1 MFTKKITAANIPATS
16 PTHAPTDAPTNPV
29 TLTTFSNPYSL
40 VLGTSGST
48 KILYITDLYNNR
60 IIACSGLSNLITEGY
75 EGCFVYAYYYLHNS
89 VITTFNE
96 VRGMALDGNYLYIS
110 DTKSKRIVVCT
121 GIATSPTSPCQT
133 YASGYATGR
142 AFGAPYG
149 TARSLGYLYFADW
162 TNNTVGYCV
171 GDTTGACYT
180 YTNTAAGITF
190 IRPSGIG
197 ITEVTFEIFISDA
210 SNNRIVYIK
219 AFTPNPSVVPTVVPT
234 VAPRYDILFASILIS
249 NVYLNI

>member
-1 MFTKKITAANIPATS
+1 M
-16 PTHAPTDAPTNPV
+16 
-29 TLTTFSNPYSL
+29 
-40 VLGTSGST
+40 LGTSGST
-48 KILYITDLYNNR
+48 KILYISDLYNNR
-60 IIACSGLSNLITEGY
+60 IIACSGLSNLVLEGY
-75 EGCFVYAYYYLHNS
+75 TGCFVYTTSYTHNS
-89 VITTFNE
+89 VLTSFNE
-96 VRGMALDGNYLYIS
+96 VRGLSLDSNYLYIC
-110 DTKSKRIVVCT
+110 DTKNKRIVVCS

-190 IRPSGIG
+190 RKPSGIG
-197 ITEVTFEIFISDA
+197 ITDVTFEIFISDA
-210 SNNRIVYIK
+210 TNNRIVNIK
-219 AFTPNPSVVPTVVPT
+219 AFTPNPT